1 MNVECRSF
9 WGKESVILFLCY
21 VFCQQLCFVTAEV
34 TVTVMVMQA
43 VAHCWST
50 NQGMLNLLSP
60 DQYLSPTPT
69 PPHQWN
75 TTHILLYFCDCALNY
90 VNMCPVMCSLHWV
103 SLCRSVNLT
112 PRCTLQWYT
121 TLLNDLVV
129 QKYSN
134 TCHSTKW
141 TTQCNSVLHAVCK
154 SPPTHQ

>member
-1 MNVECRSF
+1 MNVECRFF
-9 WGKESVILFLCY
+9 WGKDSVILFLCY
-21 VFCQQLCFVTAEV
+21 VFCQKLWFVTAEV
-34 TVTVMVMQA
+34 MVMVTVTVMQA

-69 PPHQWN
+69 PPHQWY

-112 PRCTLQWYT
+112 PRCTLQWLHNTQHYWM
-121 TLLNDLVV
+121 TL
-129 QKYSN
+129 QFRN
-134 TCHSTKW
+134 T
-141 TTQCNSVLHAVCK
+141 
-154 SPPTHQ
+154 PTHVTVQSGLHYTVQFRIACSL